1 MNTQDNVS
9 VPAAMAAGGKRGSAP
24 IFSPARQTPPPAQQV
39 TLTSYGSL
47 EQMFKVAE
55 YLSRS
60 PIVPTTF
67 QNQPGSVLIALNLAA
82 RLNLDPFMVMQQ
94 VYVVHGRPG
103 ISGQFA
109 IALLNKSPKYAR
121 IEFVKTGAGMKV
133 VGHRR
138 DGGVDEGTE
147 ITRRMVE
154 AEGWGKN
161 SKWQTMEEQMLRYRA
176 AAFFARAYCPEELMG
191 LSTVEELSEMEGADV
206 EPHPRNV
213 TPVRSVAERPCLPD
227 VGGPGALPDD
237 KADVLPGLEA
247 QEEAPVF
254 GQAYRD

>member
-1 MNTQDNVS
+1 
-9 VPAAMAAGGKRGSAP
+9 
-24 IFSPARQTPPPAQQV
+24 
-39 TLTSYGSL
+39 
-47 EQMFKVAE
+47 
-55 YLSRS
+55 
-60 PIVPTTF
+60 
-67 QNQPGSVLIALNLAA
+67 
-82 RLNLDPFMVMQQ
+82 
-94 VYVVHGRPG
+94 
-103 ISGQFA
+103 
-109 IALLNKSPKYAR
+109 
-121 IEFVKTGAGMKV
+121 
-133 VGHRR
+133 
-138 DGGVDEGTE
+138 
-147 ITRRMVE
+147 
-154 AEGWGKN
+154 
-161 SKWQTMEEQMLRYRA
+161 MLRYRA